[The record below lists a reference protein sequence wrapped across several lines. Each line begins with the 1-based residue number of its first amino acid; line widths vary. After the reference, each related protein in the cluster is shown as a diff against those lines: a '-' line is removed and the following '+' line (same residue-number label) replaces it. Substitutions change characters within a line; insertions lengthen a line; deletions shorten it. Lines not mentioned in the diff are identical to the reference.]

1 MIGEDPLAAA
11 QREFEEETGHALPA
25 GDWVPLSEIKQP
37 SGKLVRAWAI
47 QGDCSVDIRSNLF
60 SLEWPPKSGKTE
72 EFPEVDRAGWFEI
85 AEARAKLLP
94 GQHGFLDQL
103 ATFHGYSENGPR
115 AESADTETPKQR
127 SLFE

>member
-1 MIGEDPLAAA
+1 LPEGEL
-11 QREFEEETGHALPA
+11 
-25 GDWVPLSEIKQP
+25 VPLSEIKQP

-47 QGDCSVDIRSNLF
+47 EGDCSVDIRSNMF
-60 SLEWPPKSGKTE
+60 SLEWPPRSGKTE

-85 AEARAKLLP
+85 ADARAKLLL

-103 ATFHGYSENGPR
+103 ATIHGYSENEPR
-115 AESADTETPKQR
+115 AESAHVDSPKQR